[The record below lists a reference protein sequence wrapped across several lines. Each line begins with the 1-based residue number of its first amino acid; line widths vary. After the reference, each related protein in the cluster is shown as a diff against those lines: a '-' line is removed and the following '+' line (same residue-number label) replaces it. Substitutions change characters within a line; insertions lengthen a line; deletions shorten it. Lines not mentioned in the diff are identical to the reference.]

1 MAGKTAA
8 TDLETRQAIYEGVS
22 IAQLCAIFDSS
33 NKTVSK
39 KLAALAPIGVRGGH
53 PIYKLSE
60 AARYLVE
67 PIYDPEE
74 VIRRMNHR
82 DLPPTLLK
90 EFWTGQ
96 RAKQQYEEQAG
107 HLWRTENV
115 IEYLGEAFKVIR
127 MSLLLL
133 GDSVERETQFTE
145 RQRDILK
152 RLVDST
158 LNGAADALVR
168 KFGEEE
174 HDSGTTA
181 ETADE
186 EL

>member
-1 MAGKTAA
+1 MVHRPAA
-8 TDLETRQAIYEGVS
+8 DLESRQMIYEGVS
-22 IAQLCAIFDSS
+22 IAQLCVIFDST

-39 KLAALAPIGVRGGH
+39 KLAACAPIGIRGGH
-53 PIYKLSE
+53 PIFKLSE

-67 PIYDPEE
+67 PIYDAEE
-74 VIRRMNHR
+74 IIRRMNHR

-107 HLWRTENV
+107 HLWRTERV
-115 IEYLGEAFKVIR
+115 IEYLGEAFKTIR
-127 MSLLLL
+127 MSMLLLA
-133 GDSVERETQFTE
+133 DSVERETQFSE

-158 LNGAADALVR
+158 LNGAADAMVR
-168 KFGEEE
+168 RFGEL
-174 HDSGTTA
+174 DDDIGTTA
-181 ETADE
+181 KAADE